1 MHEAQVEG
9 QSAEGA
15 YLQCTA
21 TTPFETV
28 CKQFVNG
35 SVPFGFSLNSGFDTG
50 NDSWFSRGCLSG
62 RRGGREGG
70 GGTPVQKHTPGALRA
85 GESERASERE
95 GLTGQRPP
103 LPVGSGTQRSQKKQ
117 KQKNSLCRRK
127 RGRRVERL
135 ESILV
140 LTSSHCRPPGA
151 SNRLPSSGREDME
164 YNFTT
169 FKLSVLFT
177 GKYFLVYI

>member
-1 MHEAQVEG
+1 MVYKTCLSQFDSHMHEAQVEG

-62 RRGGREGG
+62 RRGKGVGGAHLSRDTRRALCRRE
-70 GGTPVQKHTPGALRA
+70 R
-85 GESERASERE
+85 ESER
-95 GLTGQRPP
+95 GGPTGQRPP
-103 LPVGSGTQRSQKKQ
+103 LPVGSGTQRSQKK
-117 KQKNSLCRRK
+117 N
-127 RGRRVERL
+127 
-135 ESILV
+135 
-140 LTSSHCRPPGA
+140 
-151 SNRLPSSGREDME
+151 
-164 YNFTT
+164 
-169 FKLSVLFT
+169 
-177 GKYFLVYI
+177 

>member
-62 RRGGREGG
+62 RRGGAHTCPETHARRSVGG
-70 GGTPVQKHTPGALRA
+70 R
-85 GESERASERE
+85 ERE
-95 GLTGQRPP
+95 GRAH
-103 LPVGSGTQRSQKKQ
+103 RSKATTSCWFWDSKKP
-117 KQKNSLCRRK
+117 KKKKKSLCRRK

-140 LTSSHCRPPGA
+140 LTCSHCRPRGPPTGSPPQEERT
-151 SNRLPSSGREDME
+151 SNTTLPH
-164 YNFTT
+164 
-169 FKLSVLFT
+169 LSCQCC
-177 GKYFLVYI
+177 

>member
-1 MHEAQVEG
+1 MVYKTCLSQFDSHMHEAQVEG

-28 CKQFVNG
+28 CKQLVNG

-62 RRGGREGG
+62 RTGG
-70 GGTPVQKHTPGALRA
+70 GGTPGQKHTPGALRA
-85 GESERASERE
+85 GESKRAH
-95 GLTGQRPP
+95 
-103 LPVGSGTQRSQKKQ
+103 RSKATTSCWVWDSKQQQKK
-117 KQKNSLCRRK
+117 KKKSLCRRK
-127 RGRRVERL
+127 RGCRVERH

-140 LTSSHCRPPGA
+140 LTSSRCRPGGLQQAPLLRKRGHVIQ
-151 SNRLPSSGREDME
+151 L
-164 YNFTT
+164 
-169 FKLSVLFT
+169 
-177 GKYFLVYI
+177 

>member
-1 MHEAQVEG
+1 MVYKTCLSQFDSHMHEAQVEG

-62 RRGGREGG
+62 RRGG
-70 GGTPVQKHTPGALRA
+70 TPVQKHTPGALRA
-85 GESERASERE
+85 GESER
-95 GLTGQRPP
+95 GGPTGQRPP
-103 LPVGSGTQRSQKKQ
+103 LPVGSGTQSSKK
-117 KQKNSLCRRK
+117 KKKKSLCRRK

-140 LTSSHCRPPGA
+140 LTSSCCRPRGPPTPPLLRKRGHVIQ
-151 SNRLPSSGREDME
+151 L
-164 YNFTT
+164 
-169 FKLSVLFT
+169 
-177 GKYFLVYI
+177 

>member
-62 RRGGREGG
+62 RRGGGG
-70 GGTPVQKHTPGALRA
+70 GRGGAHLSRNTRQA
-85 GESERASERE
+85 LCGRERARGE
-95 GLTGQRPP
+95 GPQVKGHHFLLG
-103 LPVGSGTQRSQKKQ
+103 LGLKEAQKKLN
-117 KQKNSLCRRK
+117 K
-127 RGRRVERL
+127 
-135 ESILV
+135 
-140 LTSSHCRPPGA
+140 
-151 SNRLPSSGREDME
+151 
-164 YNFTT
+164 
-169 FKLSVLFT
+169 
-177 GKYFLVYI
+177 